1 MSRAVSRGQD
11 RRSSRLIAKE
21 ISAEWSRPYGVMV
34 VERLILRLAGV
45 LIWTSPERFST
56 MRRFYVDTLG
66 LEPRSDRTHFV
77 NFQLGAA
84 RLTIGVHQT
93 VVASS
98 KDSLRIMIN
107 LGVDDIEKAHERL
120 VSEGVPCLR
129 PPS

>member
-1 MSRAVSRGQD
+1 
-11 RRSSRLIAKE
+11 
-21 ISAEWSRPYGVMV
+21 
-34 VERLILRLAGV
+34 
-45 LIWTSPERFST
+45 

-129 PPS
+129 PPSEEPWGGRVASYSDPDGNTIQLMTDTSG